1 MSDYVL
7 SFTLAG
13 ESVTQPFDRLAWAQ
27 AAFDGLTRNPDCT
40 RATITG
46 MGYELDRFV
55 RDGCTVCTTRGRIT
69 DYDREGNVVGY
80 HECALCGGTGIA
92 RHLLWDRHNEPV
104 EAGAMPCPECYPAP
118 EAVWP
123 ASSEIDVSEVEF

>member
-27 AAFDGLTRNPDCT
+27 AAFDGLVTNPDCT

-55 RDGCTVCTTRGRIT
+55 RDSQTNCEARSRVLAF
-69 DYDREGNVVGY
+69 DVSGNAIGY
-80 HECALCGGTGIA
+80 EECAHCGGTGIA
-92 RHLLWDRHNEPV
+92 RHLLWDRHSEPV
-104 EAGAMPCPECYPAP
+104 EAGSIPCPECYPAP

-123 ASSEIDVSEVEF
+123 ASSEVDVSEVWF